1 MALDDDK
8 NVGGDYNDVKLLACA
23 MLCCAALL
31 ASEPLAMMGTSVTLT
46 IDALS
51 YFCVF
56 LYVFLGFVEQSRNVV
71 LFRWK

>member
-8 NVGGDYNDVKLLACA
+8 NVGGDYNDVVTLSCA

-31 ASEPLAMMGTSVTLT
+31 ASEPLVMMGTSVTLT

-51 YFCVF
+51 YF
-56 LYVFLGFVEQSRNVV
+56 
-71 LFRWK
+71 